1 MPRKIG
7 RNQKCPCG
15 SGKKYKRCCLR
26 KGQAKKRPGA
36 PSQAGRT
43 MSFAFGEGGVDEL
56 SNHALD
62 LTNARRFDEA
72 EEACRQLRE
81 RYPDQ
86 IDQFDRLGEL
96 REAQGR
102 LREAAEQYRL
112 AAEFART
119 HPGFD
124 SESIAFHA
132 GRARALE
139 GA

>member
-1 MPRKIG
+1 MPKKIG

-26 KGQAKKRPGA
+26 KGQPKKRLDAA
-36 PSQAGRT
+36 PQGT
-43 MSFAFGEGGVDEL
+43 SFAFDGGGVDEL

-62 LTNARRFDEA
+62 LTNAGRFDEA

-102 LREAAEQYRL
+102 LREAAEQYRH